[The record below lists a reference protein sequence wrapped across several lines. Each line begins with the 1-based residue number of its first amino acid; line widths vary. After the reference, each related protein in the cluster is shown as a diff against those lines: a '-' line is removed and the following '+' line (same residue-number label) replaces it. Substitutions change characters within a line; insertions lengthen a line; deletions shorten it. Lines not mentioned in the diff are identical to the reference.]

1 LIDTVP
7 GPGPKA
13 AAWQPPSGPETK
25 AADGRVWRRLVV
37 PLAFSLI
44 VLPAAG
50 CHTVRKA
57 KPKPPP
63 VPNEALYERATDL
76 LEGRKFEQARQA
88 LTEIGTREVL
98 SPELDPPVKIAFAD
112 SYFYDAGVA
121 NTIEAQSR
129 YTQFLTFYPSSPLAG
144 YAQFQV
150 AMCYFKQSPKPH
162 HDQTFTRRAIDEF
175 EKVRRV
181 NPDGRFVLAA
191 EAMRDRCMDKV
202 ATHDYQVGL
211 FYFRRKAYAGVISRF
226 KGLLENY
233 PRYSGAD
240 GVYYYLGLA
249 LLRTGDDAEGRVY
262 LEKVRRDYPSSKFA
276 SAAQQELVKPA
287 KG

>member
-1 LIDTVP
+1 MSRPVA
-7 GPGPKA
+7 GPGARA
-13 AAWQPPSGPETK
+13 AALRPPSVGETK
-25 AADGRVWRRLVV
+25 EAARLVWRRLMGL
-37 PLAFSLI
+37 LAVSLI
-44 VLPAAG
+44 LLPSAG
-50 CHTVRKA
+50 CHSARKA

-63 VPNEALYERATDL
+63 VPNEALYERARDL
-76 LEGRKFEQARQA
+76 LERRKFEQARQA

-98 SPELDPPVKIAFAD
+98 SPELDPLVKIAVAD
-112 SYFYDAGVA
+112 SYFYDPGVA
-121 NTIEAQSR
+121 NLIEAQSR

-150 AMCYFKQSPKPH
+150 AMCYFKQSPQPH
-162 HDQTFTRRAIDEF
+162 HDQTYTRKAIEEF
-175 EKVRRV
+175 EKVRKV
-181 NPDGRFVLAA
+181 DPNGRFVRAA
-191 EAMRDRCMDKV
+191 EQMRDRCMNKV

-226 KGLLENY
+226 KNLLENY
-233 PRYSGAD
+233 PRYEGTD

-249 LLRTGDDAEGRVY
+249 LLRSGEGAEGRVY

-276 SAAQQELVKPA
+276 SAAQQALVKA